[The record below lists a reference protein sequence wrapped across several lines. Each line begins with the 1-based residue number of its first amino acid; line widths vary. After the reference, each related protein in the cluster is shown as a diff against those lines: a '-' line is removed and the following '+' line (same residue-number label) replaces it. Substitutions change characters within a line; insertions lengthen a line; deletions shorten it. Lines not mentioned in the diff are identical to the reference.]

1 MALMLMK
8 ELWPALVRQDCVLA
22 DQYLTLWMKFKAK
35 PPILRFLLPSIVD
48 LMAEFHSKFV

>member
-1 MALMLMK
+1 MLMK